1 MIPIRD
7 ENPTRGVPW
16 LTLALIALNVWVYL
30 WEAGVSGSPIA
41 PLATAA
47 GRAAVEPLSLVP
59 GRFAALEGGPA
70 GWPVAGPLLP
80 LLTSMFLHADLM
92 HLLGNMLYLWIFGNN
107 VEDVTGH
114 VRFVFFYLVCGAVA
128 ALSQVLADPR
138 STLPMVGASGAVA
151 GVLGAYLVR
160 FPRANVLVLVWLLF
174 FLRIVRIPALIVLG
188 VWFVY
193 QLAAAGGNGPGVAWY
208 AHIGGFVAGALMLH
222 LFAPRRRRRPS

>member
-1 MIPIRD
+1 MIPLKD

-16 LTLALIALNVWVYL
+16 LTLALIAANGWIYL
-30 WEAGVSGSPIA
+30 WEAHVSGSFLA
-41 PLATAA
+41 PLASLA

-59 GRFAALEGGPA
+59 ARFSALDGGPS
-70 GWPVAGPLLP
+70 GWAVAGPLLP
-80 LLTSMFLHADLM
+80 IATSMFLHADLM

-107 VEDVTGH
+107 VEDVMGH
-114 VRFVFFYLVCGAVA
+114 ARFLGFYLVCGSVA

-138 STLPMVGASGAVA
+138 SPLPMVGASGAVA

-174 FLRIVRIPALIVLG
+174 FLRVVRIPALIVLG

-222 LFAPRRRRRPS
+222 LFARRTRRRS